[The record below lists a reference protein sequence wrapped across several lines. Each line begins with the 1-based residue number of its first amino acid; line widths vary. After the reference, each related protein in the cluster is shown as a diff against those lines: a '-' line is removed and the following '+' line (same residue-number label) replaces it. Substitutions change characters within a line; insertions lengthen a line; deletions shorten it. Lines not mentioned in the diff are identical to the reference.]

1 MENNDNQISGFT
13 FFRNYY
19 DIVDNLPEADKQ
31 KMLVAIM
38 DYVFK
43 DKEPEL
49 DGLLLAIFNMVK
61 MGLDVSKNRAG
72 NARNRG
78 KKTSQ
83 NENEIKSKTNENQK
97 EIKKK
102 SNDKRKS
109 NSDLSLSIS
118 ISNSISNSNLEKEG
132 VGEKTFL
139 EKPKNSE
146 IEKAVVDEWNKV
158 GLACVKTLS
167 KTRKDKIRLR
177 VQELGLE
184 RVLEA
189 IKRISRSRF
198 LMGDNK
204 QHWTCS
210 FDWLFTNDSN
220 IVKVLEGN
228 YEDHDVGMAT
238 SNPFLKSMLNDRRN
252 EEE

>member
-1 MENNDNQISGFT
+1 MGNEDNQLNGFT

-19 DIVDNLPEADKQ
+19 NIVDNLPEADKQ
-31 KMLVAIM
+31 KMLVAIIN
-38 DYVFK
+38 YVFK
-43 DKEPEL
+43 DKEPDF
-49 DGLLLAIFNMVK
+49 DGLLLAIFNTIR
-61 MGLDVSKNRAG
+61 MGLDTSKNRAG

-78 KKTSQ
+78 ERLSQ
-83 NENEIKSKTNENQK
+83 NQNETKSKSNQNQKQIKNKSNENQK
-97 EIKKK
+97 T
-102 SNDKRKS
+102 S
-109 NSDLSLSIS
+109 SDLSY
-118 ISNSISNSNLEKEG
+118 SNSYSNSNSNILEKEG
-132 VGEKTFL
+132 VGGKNFL

-158 GLACVKTLS
+158 GLARVKTLS

-184 RVLEA
+184 RVVEA
-189 IKRISRSRF
+189 IRRVPRSRF

-228 YEDHDVGMAT
+228 YEDHDVGVAT
-238 SNPFLKSMLNDRRN
+238 SNPFLRSMLNDRKK
-252 EEE
+252 E